1 MNVKAAEEK
10 ARTRSASKRAGSASM
25 ITKPN
30 TVSPKARKSTP
41 NKVKALSTPAS
52 GSKPPASVKPPS
64 PSLDTPVKPAKVQL
78 PRSSDSDQVVCKACS
93 ICPPN
98 VIRDAVAEVKEEL
111 LEASVSINRL
121 NLAARHLILDP
132 NKSLENLGE
141 QAGRVASLCSKV
153 ETQFQSLRGLLS
165 AQFNCLNTKVDS
177 LLQSAPAPSDE
188 VMKKI
193 EALNA
198 KIHSLAPAPDPT
210 EGILKAVEALLDKKS
225 QDPPSSKVAGSIEML
240 TKRLDDLAVENK
252 RLSDASHK
260 AIAKEL
266 RNHNDKVMKVILQAP
281 PPTIDETPINLNS
294 SGIKQGSETS
304 PFDELALNFL
314 RDQDLES
321 LVDLLNEMEFTEL
334 LGSRLVQYYGQFR
347 YRYGPVEHEANIAYP
362 AIIKIIMEKL
372 NIKYGTNI
380 NSCLI
385 TKYVDGRAECPPHPD
400 NEPVINPA
408 SLIFT
413 LSIGIDG
420 VRNMVFRSL
429 SDNAIVQNLTL
440 PDNSLLV
447 FSRKSQDS
455 YSHAIPADSTVKG
468 TRFSLTFREISPYFL
483 NSTCLIGDS
492 NCWGMN
498 FTTHAKHCFGK
509 WMPGESIHTPRI
521 HQIPGPEE
529 LLPYRNVIINVGIN
543 DLDRSAPLPPAV
555 LVRQL
560 EEKCYDIHNT
570 YPKVNILLAPVL
582 PTKDRFLNIRVR
594 EFNNHLR
601 CLTDKDPRL
610 HLLNHYDKFVMPR
623 SGLLSQDYASRKGHD
638 IKHLNYNGIT
648 TLKDSFKDAVMNIRK
663 RARNRNSN
671 RAWNYPAGPS
681 PNSNKNLSIS
691 IERYIAR
698 NICKEPKSSEC
709 ESEGSDVEYDMPLL
723 EGDSVVVDND
733 DQAAQ
738 ALDSV
743 SGAVVLFMPPE
754 GEVGLPEATTSD
766 SPPHSHPPP
775 S

>member
-1 MNVKAAEEK
+1 M
-10 ARTRSASKRAGSASM
+10 RAKNFVVNRG
-25 ITKPN
+25 
-30 TVSPKARKSTP
+30 VS
-41 NKVKALSTPAS
+41 
-52 GSKPPASVKPPS
+52 
-64 PSLDTPVKPAKVQL
+64 
-78 PRSSDSDQVVCKACS
+78 CF
-93 ICPPN
+93 
-98 VIRDAVAEVKEEL
+98 IR
-111 LEASVSINRL
+111 
-121 NLAARHLILDP
+121 
-132 NKSLENLGE
+132 
-141 QAGRVASLCSKV
+141 
-153 ETQFQSLRGLLS
+153 
-165 AQFNCLNTKVDS
+165 
-177 LLQSAPAPSDE
+177 
-188 VMKKI
+188 
-193 EALNA
+193 
-198 KIHSLAPAPDPT
+198 DPT
-210 EGILKAVEALLDKKS
+210 EGILKSVEALLDKKI

-240 TKRLDDLAVENK
+240 TKRLDDLAAENN
-252 RLSDASHK
+252 RLADASHK

-266 RNHNDKVMKVILQAP
+266 RQHNDKVMKVIIQAP
-281 PPTIDETPINLNS
+281 PPKIDETPINLNS
-294 SGIKQGSETS
+294 TGIKQGSETS
-304 PFDELALNFL
+304 PFDELALDFL

-321 LVDLLNEMEFTEL
+321 LVDLLNEMEFTDL
-334 LGSRLVQYYGQFR
+334 LGSRLVVYYGQFR
-347 YRYGPVEHEANIAYP
+347 YRYGTVEHEANIAYP

-372 NIKYGTNI
+372 NAKYGTNI

-429 SDNAIVQNLTL
+429 SDNSIVQNLML

-498 FTTHAKHCFGK
+498 FSTHTKHCFGK

-521 HQIPGPEE
+521 HQIPGPED

-570 YPKVNILLAPVL
+570 RPKVNILLAPVL
-582 PTKDRFLNIRVR
+582 PTKDRFLNTRVR
-594 EFNNHLR
+594 EFNNNLK
-601 CLTDKDPRL
+601 CLADKDPRL

-623 SGLLSQDYASRKGHD
+623 SRSGLLSQEYASRKGYD

-663 RARNRNSN
+663 RPRNRNSN
-671 RAWNYPAGPS
+671 RAWNYPTGPA
-681 PNSNKNLSIS
+681 PNSNEKLSI
-691 IERYIAR
+691 EHTVAR
-698 NICKEPKSSEC
+698 NICKERKTSEC
-709 ESEGSDVEYDMPLL
+709 ESEGSDVEYEMPPL
-723 EGDSVVVDND
+723 EGDSVTVDD
-733 DQAAQ
+733 SDQV

-743 SGAVVLFMPPE
+743 SGAVVLFTPPE